1 MWNQNENKDYTI
13 YYGKPT
19 IVYYSNNNNDDI
31 IFKKGKLNYIKTNF
45 QNTTSVSVTIINAY
59 EFYES
64 NNVIVGDLI
73 KSIKVDIS
81 EEIFPVIHE
90 EIQKHIGMDI
100 SNIIIEFVGK
110 YIEI

>member
-1 MWNQNENKDYTI
+1 MWKQRKNKDYTI

-19 IVYYSNNNNDDI
+19 IVYYSYNENEDI
-31 IFKKGKLNYIKTNF
+31 QCKKGRLNYINTNTR
-45 QNTTSVSVTIINAY
+45 NITSVSLIVNNS
-59 EFYES
+59 YES

-81 EEIFPVIHE
+81 EETFPLIHE
-90 EIQKHIGMDI
+90 ETKNHIGMDI
-100 SNIIIEFVGK
+100 SNIIIEFVDK

>member
-1 MWNQNENKDYTI
+1 MWIQNPNKDYTI

-19 IVYYSNNNNDDI
+19 IVYYSNNNNEDI
-31 IFKKGKLNYIKTNF
+31 IFQKGRLNYINTNF
-45 QNTTSVSVTIINAY
+45 QNSTSVSITIINPY

-73 KSIKVDIS
+73 NSIHVDVS
-81 EEIFPVIHE
+81 EETIPVIEE
-90 EIQKHIGMDI
+90 EIQNHIGMDI
-100 SNIIIEFVGK
+100 SNIIIEYVDK